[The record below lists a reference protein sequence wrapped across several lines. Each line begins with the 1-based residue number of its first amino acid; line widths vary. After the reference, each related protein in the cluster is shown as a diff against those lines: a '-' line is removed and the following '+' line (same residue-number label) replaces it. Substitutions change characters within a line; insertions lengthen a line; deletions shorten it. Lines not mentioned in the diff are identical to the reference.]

1 MLKKIELVEFPKINS
16 TQFWPLWALPGDILT
31 RRYISW
37 HWNMVN
43 IWSTFSVGCW
53 VVRLMLR
60 HISRCNSS
68 SRGVRGESFC
78 NTRAWLEAE
87 NGGVFL
93 CNVDAALGHHSTW
106 VQVCY
111 LLFHFT
117 FDQLPMKLHVN
128 PNFVTSKRCPNIYT
142 VVKWIKI
149 RHSDAGPLP
158 LSKSASSPLTIPI
171 FSRTKV
177 KNKS

>member
-1 MLKKIELVEFPKINS
+1 MIYS
-16 TQFWPLWALPGDILT
+16 TQVWPLWALPGDILT
-31 RRYISW
+31 RRYISR

-60 HISRCNSS
+60 HISRCICGGW
-68 SRGVRGESFC
+68 GVRGESFC
-78 NTRAWLEAE
+78 DTRAWLEAE

-93 CNVDAALGHHSTW
+93 CNVYAALGHHSTW

-117 FDQLPMKLHVN
+117 FEQLPMKMYAKLCD
-128 PNFVTSKRCPNIYT
+128 TLRCPNISGYEM
-142 VVKWIKI
+142 
-149 RHSDAGPLP
+149 GPNLAQWCWP
-158 LSKSASSPLTIPI
+158 SPSL
-171 FSRTKV
+171 
-177 KNKS
+177 